1 MAKPGIEIIYQ
12 NNEIVVINK
21 PSGVSVTADRSGDAE
36 LVDILGEQ
44 VGPQEASRLRLVH
57 RLDKDTSGAMI
68 LAKNTQTQS
77 RLSSYFE
84 KKLIRKTYL
93 ALVTGAVPGREGT
106 IDAPLAHC
114 RAKAQLM
121 CVDRKKGKE
130 AVTQWRL
137 LADFGAAALLSVNP
151 VTGRTHQV
159 RVHLAGI
166 GTPLAIDRLYGSS
179 QPLFL
184 SDFKPDYRLGKGQ
197 AERPLIERL
206 TLHAYQI
213 ELPKPRTTSSVIPA
227 KPVLSRACAESGRS
241 VEGAGIHTCQQPS
254 GFDCFVARLDKK
266 FAACIKMF
274 AKHNPK
280 GFDAFIN
287 RNDLTSIMGAERLC

>member
-1 MAKPGIEIIYQ
+1 
-12 NNEIVVINK
+12 
-21 PSGVSVTADRSGDAE
+21 
-36 LVDILGEQ
+36 
-44 VGPQEASRLRLVH
+44 
-57 RLDKDTSGAMI
+57 MI

-184 SDFKPDYRLGKGQ
+184 SDFKPDYQLGKGQ

-227 KPVLSRACAESGRS
+227 K
-241 VEGAGIHTCQQPS
+241 AGIHTCQQPS